1 MVDFGCVE
9 EGEEAMRI
17 IHIINS
23 STVQAYYQF
32 DIDFSNHSVF
42 TIDQPVGTLPAK
54 GSLTLR
60 LSFYPHHPIAYHKRA
75 ACLILHRV
83 CHNGRIRFYNYM
95 L

>member
-9 EGEEAMRI
+9 EGEETMRI

-32 DIDFSNHSVF
+32 DMDPSNHSVF
-42 TIDQPVGTLPAK
+42 TLDQPAGTLPAN
-54 GSLTLR
+54 GSITLC
-60 LSFYPHHPIAYHKRA
+60 LSFRPYHPIAYHKRE

-83 CHNGRIRFYNYM
+83 CQYGRVTDYSYM
-95 L
+95 F